1 MTTIVSAFVSNVNQ
15 RNDRKLEN
23 YLYLGS
29 LLLKANT
36 PKIIF
41 IDNEIYPYVKNY
53 ENENTKIIP
62 FKREDIYLYEYL
74 NELNSFS
81 LYTDFTTKDTLEFM
95 FTMCNKTEWV
105 RKAIEYNFYNTENY
119 VWVDFGIRHVF
130 KCNDTE
136 FIQKLENLHTKTYD
150 GLRIGT
156 IWDLNMSIERIGIDI
171 YKQITWYFAGGVF
184 GGDKEQLLIFA
195 DKTKNMCIK
204 TIKERSSLMWEVNIW
219 YLVFKDNLS
228 EHLVN
233 FSFYNCD
240 HNDSIIDNY

>member
-1 MTTIVSAFVSNVNQ
+1 
-15 RNDRKLEN
+15 
-23 YLYLGS
+23 
-29 LLLKANT
+29 
-36 PKIIF
+36 
-41 IDNEIYPYVKNY
+41 
-53 ENENTKIIP
+53 
-62 FKREDIYLYEYL
+62 
-74 NELNSFS
+74 
-81 LYTDFTTKDTLEFM
+81 M
-95 FTMCNKTEWV
+95 FTMCNKTEWI

-136 FIQKLENLHTKTYD
+136 FIQKLENLHKKTYD

-156 IWDLNMSIERIGIDI
+156 IWDLNMNIERIGIDI

-195 DKTKNMCIK
+195 DKTKKMCIK

-219 YLVFKDNLS
+219 YLVFKDNHS
-228 EHLVN
+228 ERLVN

-240 HNDSIIDNY
+240 HNDTIIDNY